1 MIIIRSRNAQC
12 HNSTLWKINGVILN
26 ELITHLLLRNMPCY
40 TPSLWHNKCIY
51 RDGSLVQILFATL
64 LWFIPRNVGIISLLP
79 KYISKNRC
87 RKILKYA
94 HFSWFSSPH
103 TFLRFIIAEFARIF
117 QHEQIGVAWNFLSQF
132 AQTF

>member
-26 ELITHLLLRNMPCY
+26 ELITHLLLRNMPYY

-51 RDGSLVQILFATL
+51 RDGSLAEIRFATL

-87 RKILKYA
+87 RKSHKALFVVVYFYIKILKYA
-94 HFSWFSSPH
+94 HFSWFSYPH
-103 TFLRFIIAEFARIF
+103 TFFEVHNGWIR
-117 QHEQIGVAWNFLSQF
+117 
-132 AQTF
+132 